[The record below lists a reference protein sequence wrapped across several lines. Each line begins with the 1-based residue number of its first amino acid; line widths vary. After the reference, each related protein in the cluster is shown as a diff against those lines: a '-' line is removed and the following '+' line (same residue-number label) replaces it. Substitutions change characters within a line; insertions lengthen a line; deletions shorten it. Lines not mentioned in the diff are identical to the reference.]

1 MAKAAVKS
9 KKRAKPAKGKKHHR
23 GVLDLP
29 KAVETRMAEGR
40 AERESVPLEAHGEW
54 AASDGRPDPVGIL
67 EEQNATRVPELVPIR
82 HGRMIVSPFTFY
94 RGGAAIMA
102 SDLSQTPSTGLRVQ
116 CCGDAHLSNFGV
128 FAAPDRRLVFD
139 LNDFD
144 ETLPAP
150 FEWDVKRLVAS
161 FVVAARDNGHRRK
174 EQRAAARAAAAAYR
188 TTMARA
194 TAMRF
199 LEVWYARID
208 AEDLLTEL
216 AAREDKATI
225 KAAQKGLAKA
235 RKRTSLGSLSKF
247 AERVDGG
254 YRIKQQ
260 PPVIVRPPDARY
272 GDLEQIIRQGL
283 ADYARS
289 LSPERRLVL
298 DHYHYV
304 DFARKVVGV
313 GSVGTEAFMVLLMG
327 DRDDDPLFLQVK
339 EADTS
344 VLAPYAGAG
353 EYEQQGERVVHGQRI
368 MQAASD
374 PFLGWATGTGA
385 RGREFYVRQLRDMKG
400 SAVIEAMPPARL
412 ARYGEVCGVTL
423 ARAHA
428 RSGDAAKIAGY
439 LGDDDTFDR
448 ALEQFA
454 VAYADQNDAD
464 YAAVHRRRGRA
475 AHRGRTRRVAP
486 AAQRLTVMVPDCT
499 LPWMEQKY
507 VSLPATGF
515 QRVNA
520 PGLQGPRIELDGA
533 VAVGGDGV
541 GDRPVVAPLDRLAD
555 LDRGVLGLVEVV
567 HRHAHHGGHRLRLS
581 CRLLLLGCRL
591 RAFLVPLSSSP
602 QPPSG
607 SAASARHAAIVTG
620 RLGRCD
626 SGRTRISYLLGL
638 IEGLVAEL
646 HCMGGGC
653 ITPIA

>member
-9 KKRAKPAKGKKHHR
+9 KKHARSAKHKKHHR
-23 GVLDLP
+23 GLLDLP
-29 KAVETRMAEGR
+29 KAVETRVAEGR
-40 AERESVPLEAHGEW
+40 AERESVPLDAHREW
-54 AASDGRPDPVGIL
+54 AVSDGRPDPVGIL

-150 FEWDVKRLVAS
+150 FEWDLKRLVAS
-161 FVVAARDNGHRRK
+161 FVIAARDNGYRRK
-174 EQRAAARAAAAAYR
+174 EQRAAARAAAEAYR
-188 TTMARA
+188 KTMARA

-199 LEVWYARID
+199 LEVWYARVD
-208 AEDLLTEL
+208 AEELLTEL
-216 AAREDKATI
+216 KDKATV
-225 KAAQKGLAKA
+225 KAAQKSLAKA

-247 AERVDGG
+247 AQRADGG

-260 PPVIVRPPDARY
+260 PPVIVRPPDATY
-272 GDLEQIIRQGL
+272 GNLEQAIRRGL

-289 LSPERRLVL
+289 LPPERRLVL

-339 EADTS
+339 EADPS
-344 VLAPYAGAG
+344 VLAPYAGDG
-353 EYEQQGERVVHGQRI
+353 EYEQQGERVVHGQRV

-400 SAVIEAMPPARL
+400 SAAIETMPPGRL
-412 ARYGEVCGVTL
+412 ARYGQLCGATL

-428 RSGDAAKIAGY
+428 RSGDAAKVTGY

-464 YAAVHRRRGRA
+464 YAEFTDA
-475 AHRGRTRRVAP
+475 ADD
-486 AAQRLTVMVPDCT
+486 Q
-499 LPWMEQKY
+499 
-507 VSLPATGF
+507 
-515 QRVNA
+515 
-520 PGLQGPRIELDGA
+520 RIE
-533 VAVGGDGV
+533 VE
-541 GDRPVVAPLDRLAD
+541 
-555 LDRGVLGLVEVV
+555 RGV
-567 HRHAHHGGHRLRLS
+567 
-581 CRLLLLGCRL
+581 
-591 RAFLVPLSSSP
+591 
-602 QPPSG
+602 
-607 SAASARHAAIVTG
+607 
-620 RLGRCD
+620 
-626 SGRTRISYLLGL
+626 
-638 IEGLVAEL
+638 
-646 HCMGGGC
+646 
-653 ITPIA
+653 